1 MFEARRTQSTFSLA
15 MNMLELSFVA
25 AARKVRQ
32 SHRNAI
38 WAIMLSVLQSVLF
51 IAAFYFM
58 FSLIGARAAAIR
70 GDFMLYLLTGIFAYL
85 THIKAVQQIMGAEGA
100 TSAMMQHGPMNT
112 LLAIISSALSILYTQ
127 TVSLLVVL
135 LMIHTVINPITFHAW
150 PGALLMYLLAWATG
164 CAVGLL
170 LMAAKPWLP
179 DVVTILQL
187 IYVRANM
194 IASGKMFVANMMPG
208 MMIDMF
214 DWNPLFHVID
224 QARGFTFVNYFPH
237 HTNWEYPLYFTL
249 IALLIGFMGEAY
261 TRKHVS
267 ASWGAGR

>member
-1 MFEARRTQSTFSLA
+1 MG
-15 MNMLELSFVA
+15 MLELSYIA

-32 SHRNAI
+32 THRSAL
-38 WAIMLSVLQSVLF
+38 WAIMLSLFQSVLF
-51 IAAFYFM
+51 LLAFYLM
-58 FSLIGARAAAIR
+58 FSFMGARGAAIR

-85 THIKAVQQIMGAEGA
+85 THIKSVQQIMSSEGP
-100 TSAMMQHGPMNT
+100 TSAIMQHAPMNMLVS
-112 LLAIISSALSILYTQ
+112 LLSSALSVLYTQ
-127 TVSLLVVL
+127 TICLLVML
-135 LMIHTVINPITFHAW
+135 LAIHTIINPITFHFW
-150 PGALLMYLLAWATG
+150 PGALLMYLLSWATG
-164 CAVGLL
+164 CAVGLI

-179 DVVTILQL
+179 EVVGMVQL
-187 IYVRANM
+187 VYIRANM

-237 HTNWEYPLYFTL
+237 HSNWEYPLYFTL
-249 IALLIGFMGEAY
+249 IALLVGLMAEAY
-261 TRKHVS
+261 SRKHVS